1 MFEVGDRVQIHNP
14 PNEWGSGI
22 VAGILENGAL
32 VAIDNGVHKGFYY
45 FYFDELE
52 KIDILKGETNG
63 N

>member
-1 MFEVGDRVQIHNP
+1 MFEVGDRVQIRDH

-45 FYFDELE
+45 FFFDELE
-52 KIDILKGETNG
+52 KMD
-63 N
+63 

>member
-1 MFEVGDRVQIHNP
+1 MQIHNP

-32 VAIDNGVHKGFYY
+32 VAIDNDTHKGFYY

-52 KIDILKGETNG
+52 KID
-63 N
+63 

>member
-14 PNEWGSGI
+14 PNERGSGI

-32 VAIDNGVHKGFYY
+32 VAIGNDTHKGFYY

-52 KIDILKGETNG
+52 KID
-63 N
+63 